1 MTTYYDDN
9 LTETVLRLA
18 DEFGSSITGIAGADI
33 LNNAL
38 EKDFKPEDVLP
49 GCRTL
54 VVMSLHIPDG
64 SLEIMRRGKSSY
76 SYNLFGYAYLNREL
90 DFLSYRMSNFLE
102 GQGYATVPIPGR
114 NCSIGARLPGYGM
127 ISFRHA
133 AVAAGIA
140 AFGLSGI
147 ALTREFGCR
156 QRFIALPTTAP
167 LRPTG
172 HLMDQAEVCDGC
184 LECISHCPSAALRL
198 DPPHECRMGDKVY
211 KYARSLLEE
220 CRIMSSGLSTKV
232 WKGAQFNPAVDVPMV
247 EDPTPEQKY
256 SQVWE
261 QRDARIRILE
271 HSESTF
277 GATICG
283 RCMVFCSAGHRAMQ
297 NRLRRE
303 EKVSGYADS
312 QVIHTDG
319 SLRDLNPKPRRLGKE
334 LLGIRC

>member
-1 MTTYYDDN
+1 MTCYDDN
-9 LTETVLRLA
+9 LTGVVRMFAGEL
-18 DEFGSSITGIAGADI
+18 GSSITGIADAGI
-33 LNNAL
+33 LNEAL
-38 EKDFKPEDVLP
+38 ENDFRPEDVLP
-49 GCRTL
+49 GCRAV

-64 SLEIMRRGKSSY
+64 SLEIMRRGKSNY

-102 GQGYATVPIPGR
+102 ERGYATVPVPGR
-114 NCSIGARLPGYGM
+114 SCSIGARRPGYGM

-167 LRPTG
+167 LRPAG
-172 HLMDQAEVCDGC
+172 HLMEQADVCDGC

-198 DPPHECRMGDKVY
+198 SPPHECLMGGKTF
-211 KYARSLLEE
+211 KYARSMLEA
-220 CRIMSSGLSTKV
+220 CRVMHSGLSTDV
-232 WKGAQFNPAVDVPMV
+232 WKGAQFNPNVDVPMI

-256 SQVWE
+256 SQLWE
-261 QRDARIRILE
+261 QRDARIRLLE

-283 RCMVFCSAGHRAMQ
+283 RCMAFCSAGHRAMQ
-297 NRLRRE
+297 NRLRPE
-303 EKVSGYADS
+303 EQTSGYADS
-312 QVIHTDG
+312 QVLHTDG
-319 SLRDLNPKPRRLGKE
+319 ALRDLNPKPRRLGKE
-334 LLGIRC
+334 LLGIKC